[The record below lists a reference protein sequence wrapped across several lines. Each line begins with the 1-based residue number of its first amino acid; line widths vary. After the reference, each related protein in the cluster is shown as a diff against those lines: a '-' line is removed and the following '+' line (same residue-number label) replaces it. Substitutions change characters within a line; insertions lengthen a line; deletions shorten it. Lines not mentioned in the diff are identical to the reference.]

1 MKNLL
6 PILTVR
12 FCSSLGDQALVYGIP
27 ILVFQL
33 TGSMSASGLA
43 FAIEWIP
50 RLIAMPLSGAAA
62 DIFGPRRL
70 LLSSDIFRFIVT
82 FIAGIIL
89 FFPITSHST
98 IALIFGILGGAV
110 GFFHEMAFVSFESLA
125 PRLVTMHDLPKLHTV
140 LQGLDLGT
148 QIIAP
153 GLAALLLINFNSS
166 AFIFTLSGIFLCGF
180 LFSSKSK
187 LIKNISLDDIKNI
200 DLKILHK
207 QTKKQILEGV
217 FFVLKSK
224 NILALIAI
232 SITMNFSLGIVLSG
246 SAGYLKEGLGS
257 SAQMAGVLGTASGI
271 LGLFSFVI
279 IPLYLSKYSL
289 FSLGTLGVLLFFICN
304 VSLAVFHNVWIY
316 GLLYAGLF
324 LSDGFYTVF
333 MRTMRVSFIPKEVF
347 SSAIGIILLLNFIF
361 MPISGFSL
369 ALLGGSPESYRYLII
384 ASSFLFILVA
394 ITSLIILSKKSLIIK
409 NLF

>member
-1 MKNLL
+1 MKKLL

-33 TGSMSASGLA
+33 TGSMSASGMA

-62 DIFGPRRL
+62 DIFGPRKL
-70 LLSSDIFRFIVT
+70 LLSSDIFRFMLT
-82 FIAGIIL
+82 LLAGFILL
-89 FFPITSHST
+89 FPLNSNST
-98 IALIFGILGGAV
+98 VALIFGVLGGAV

-125 PRLVTMHDLPKLHTV
+125 PRLVSLHDLPKLHTL

-153 GLAALLLINFNSS
+153 GLAALLLIIFSPT
-166 AFIFTLSGIFLCGF
+166 AFILCLSFIFLSSF
-180 LFSSKSK
+180 LFSSQSK
-187 LIKNISLDDIKNI
+187 LIKNASLDDIKNI

-207 QTKKQILEGV
+207 LTLQQLNEGIL
-217 FFVLKSK
+217 FVLKSK

-232 SITMNFSLGIVLSG
+232 SIAMNFSIGIVLSG

-257 SAQMAGVLGTASGI
+257 TAQMAGALGTAAGV
-271 LGLFSFVI
+271 LGLISFII
-279 IPLYLSKYSL
+279 IPYYLKKFSL
-289 FSLGTLGVLLFFICN
+289 FSLGFLGIVLFFIFN
-304 VSLAVFHNVWIY
+304 ISIPMAQNFWLY
-316 GLLYAGLF
+316 GVLYAGLF
-324 LSDGFYTVF
+324 LADGFYTVY
-333 MRTMRVSFIPKEVF
+333 MRSVRVTLIPKEVF

-361 MPISGFSL
+361 MPISGLALALFGGSAEYFRELVIVSSALFLIVSLFSL
-369 ALLGGSPESYRYLII
+369 KA
-384 ASSFLFILVA
+384 
-394 ITSLIILSKKSLIIK
+394 LSKVRS
-409 NLF
+409 

>member
-1 MKNLL
+1 M
-6 PILTVR
+6 
-12 FCSSLGDQALVYGIP
+12 VYGIP

-33 TGSMSASGLA
+33 TGSMSASGMA

-70 LLSSDIFRFIVT
+70 LLSSDIVRFMLT
-82 FIAGIIL
+82 LLAGFILL
-89 FFPITSHST
+89 FPLNSIST

-125 PRLVTMHDLPKLHTV
+125 PRLVSLHDLPKLHTL

-153 GLAALLLINFNSS
+153 RLAALLLIIFSPT
-166 AFIFTLSGIFLCGF
+166 AFILCLSFIFLSSF
-180 LFSSKSK
+180 LFSSQSK
-187 LIKNISLDDIKNI
+187 LIKNASLDDIKNI
-200 DLKILHK
+200 DFKILHK
-207 QTKKQILEGV
+207 LTLQQLSEGIL
-217 FFVLKSK
+217 FVLKSK

-232 SITMNFSLGIVLSG
+232 SIAMNFSIGIVLSG

-257 SAQMAGVLGTASGI
+257 TAQMAGVLGTAAGV
-271 LGLFSFVI
+271 LGLIGFII
-279 IPLYLSKYSL
+279 IPYYLKK
-289 FSLGTLGVLLFFICN
+289 FSLISLGFLGVVLFFICN
-304 VSLAVFHNVWIY
+304 ISIPMAHNFWLY

-324 LSDGFYTVF
+324 LADGFYTVY
-333 MRTMRVSFIPKEVF
+333 MRTVRVTLIPKDVF

-361 MPISGFSL
+361 MPISGLALALFGGSAEYFRELVIVSSALFLIVSLFSL
-369 ALLGGSPESYRYLII
+369 KA
-384 ASSFLFILVA
+384 
-394 ITSLIILSKKSLIIK
+394 LSKVR
-409 NLF
+409 F